1 MTPNEADVAAYYAA
15 LFAARQDAY
24 AAFIGGQWLCVKE
37 PLTPDVIYAGL
48 TGGPSV
54 SGYTINPEN
63 TTHVAC
69 IDFDGDDGLD
79 LAKAVRMA
87 MTSRG
92 ATGHVET
99 SRRGAH
105 LWVLLDHPLPA
116 RTVRRAL
123 RGFLRDAGI
132 EESPKVELRPAH
144 DEIKPDGYGA
154 PIRMPTMPNPKS
166 GQRYPMLDAND
177 NPLSPRIDRMMLAL
191 DTTSSVVIE
200 EEAATMRPVPR
211 DIKSGSRKPYLG
223 PVKEG
228 SATDILRSLWGAVD
242 ALPNHSIRCPAHDDR
257 VASLSILAD
266 DQRAVCK
273 SPACP
278 LNNSDRGRGTY
289 ELTVMAPTR
298 N

>member
-1 MTPNEADVAAYYAA
+1 
-15 LFAARQDAY
+15 
-24 AAFIGGQWLCVKE
+24 
-37 PLTPDVIYAGL
+37 
-48 TGGPSV
+48 
-54 SGYTINPEN
+54 
-63 TTHVAC
+63 
-69 IDFDGDDGLD
+69 
-79 LAKAVRMA
+79 
-87 MTSRG
+87 
-92 ATGHVET
+92 
-99 SRRGAH
+99 
-105 LWVLLDHPLPA
+105 
-116 RTVRRAL
+116 
-123 RGFLRDAGI
+123 
-132 EESPKVELRPAH
+132 
-144 DEIKPDGYGA
+144 
-154 PIRMPTMPNPKS
+154 
-166 GQRYPMLDAND
+166 
-177 NPLSPRIDRMMLAL
+177 MMLAL

-242 ALPNHSIRCPAHDDR
+242 ARPNHSIRCPAHDDR